1 MLGNNAT
8 TSHLPRD
15 GWVTLLVEHSETA
28 PRVTGWK
35 NADFIEGREFVNS
48 WCHIL
53 S

>member
-1 MLGNNAT
+1 MLGNSAT

-15 GWVTLLVEHSETA
+15 GVTLLVEHSETA

-35 NADFIEGREFVNS
+35 NAEFIRGREFVNS